1 MTDRDSEHRV
11 LLDQLACK
19 TLHDTYSYAEIVRD
33 ADLLAGIFTDDG
45 VWGEARGREAVRA
58 QACAFFELME
68 PLASLRIAPAGWHVD
83 VDGDAAVGRFFVSST
98 IKVVTPDGGERIVVC
113 DADYHVEF
121 VRTDDGWRIAVMR
134 GPVGAQL
141 PHDSTLQG
149 EMPSVPIDFGMGE
162 VRREVY
168 N

>member
-1 MTDRDSEHRV
+1 MRQDRPGQRTELSRIELRTD
-11 LLDQLACK
+11 AK
-19 TLHDTYSYAEIVRD
+19 
-33 ADLLAGIFTDDG
+33 GP
-45 VWGEARGREAVRA
+45 GRSPRA
-58 QACAFFELME
+58 F
-68 PLASLRIAPAGWHVD
+68 
-83 VDGDAAVGRFFVSST
+83 RFFVSST